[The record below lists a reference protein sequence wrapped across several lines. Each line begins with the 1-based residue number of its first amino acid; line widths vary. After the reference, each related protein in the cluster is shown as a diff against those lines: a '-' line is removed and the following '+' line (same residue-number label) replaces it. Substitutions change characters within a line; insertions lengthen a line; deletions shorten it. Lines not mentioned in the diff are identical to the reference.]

1 LRQDGREKTRTLVCS
16 SKGLGKVIRM
26 LRPLFGGGFSGRRGG
41 GRA

>member
-1 LRQDGREKTRTLVCS
+1 VCS